1 MRLISL
7 YANNFKK
14 LKIIKPISFPEGI
27 ILISG
32 LNESGKST
40 LLDAILYALFG
51 RMIRP
56 RAMPSN
62 DDILAYGTDKST
74 VILRFSIEDRTF
86 EVKREIFRKSPNKAG
101 LVEVFSDG
109 VQKLLASGHRSVTS
123 EIEKLL
129 GGITFDEIVA
139 SNVVAQKDLNHL
151 VEQSGSDR
159 KKVIN
164 VFLNLESFNKVLEK
178 LGEER
183 KELGGTQT
191 RPGRITIERDKLS
204 QIKRELDEFNKNKE
218 ELSRKTQESE
228 GLKVDLTDLSK
239 ERSDTEFLFQNLTV
253 YDNALIEKEKLTTE
267 IKGEEELKENMKKQ
281 LAELNLKQEELE
293 KTTNAL
299 VEYAG
304 MDGTSRELSN
314 VAKMLESLKS
324 LEIQKEAL
332 AGQMKQK
339 EAEVES
345 HEKLIPRGLD
355 TEQELRELDELRR
368 KRPSIRPYAIGT
380 GVCVI
385 ATIVSYILITNI
397 LWILPLV
404 ILDLILFLLLARV
417 LSRVS
422 KFVNLQGK
430 YDTYISEQQVVT
442 SLRMD
447 ISKAEVGLK
456 ELAEQASTAEQD
468 INRICQ
474 SIGRYSGIYSENAAY
489 GARVVGQLML
499 DQLRK
504 DELNKE
510 RLENRLTDLSK
521 DLSKRIGIEKQLKGE
536 EVKTEG
542 LRKAIGE
549 IKFPDLPSGIGFSK
563 GLLKEVRD
571 KRDTLNRKHSSLT
584 TLLDENGKRIQAL
597 TEYIREHKDVER
609 RYSDQEKTLADLN
622 HRLSIVTEALKGIE
636 ETAKAL
642 RTRVKPNV
650 ERYMGMILPTI
661 TSNRYKAV
669 RLDEQYNLEAYD
681 PEAGEYRAKE
691 VFSGG
696 TEDQFLLSMR
706 LAFALALLPEVKG
719 RHPEFLFLDEPLSS
733 SDEIRRSGIM
743 ELLSSD
749 LSENF
754 RQIFIISHV
763 GGLEEEV
770 QSIIRLEDGSIVG

>member
-1 MRLISL
+1 MMPIIMFYYYTMMNVVWTIIYIFSILILVFISALIAQKAERRHLRRFEFIVFFYTSIFCCTLSL
-7 YANNFKK
+7 IVGARVLLNLLSTILMFIFGAVGLPLSLLTLMIWSQRESKRYSIGFDNNFLDKMVERWSEN
-14 LKIIKPISFPEGI
+14 LK
-27 ILISG
+27 
-32 LNESGKST
+32 N
-40 LLDAILYALFG
+40 Y
-51 RMIRP
+51 
-56 RAMPSN
+56 
-62 DDILAYGTDKST
+62 
-74 VILRFSIEDRTF
+74 SIAVE
-86 EVKREIFRKSPNKAG
+86 EVKSSIKEAKYVSQLF
-101 LVEVFSDG
+101 DG
-109 VQKLLASGHRSVTS
+109 G
-123 EIEKLL
+123 
-129 GGITFDEIVA
+129 
-139 SNVVAQKDLNHL
+139 
-151 VEQSGSDR
+151 
-159 KKVIN
+159 
-164 VFLNLESFNKVLEK
+164 NL
-178 LGEER
+178 
-183 KELGGTQT
+183 
-191 RPGRITIERDKLS
+191 
-204 QIKRELDEFNKNKE
+204 
-218 ELSRKTQESE
+218 
-228 GLKVDLTDLSK
+228 
-239 ERSDTEFLFQNLTV
+239 
-253 YDNALIEKEKLTTE
+253 
-267 IKGEEELKENMKKQ
+267 KKQ

-314 VAKMLESLKS
+314 VANMLESLKS
-324 LEIQKEAL
+324 LVIKEGAL
-332 AGQMKQK
+332 VGQMKQK
-339 EAEVES
+339 GAEVES

-385 ATIVSYILITNI
+385 ATIVSYMLIINI

-404 ILDLILFLLLARV
+404 FLDLILFLLLARV

-430 YDTYISEQQVVT
+430 YDTYVSEQQVVV

-447 ISKAEVGLK
+447 ISKAEAGLK
-456 ELAEQASTAEQD
+456 ELTEQVSITEQD

-474 SIGRYSGIYSENAAY
+474 SIGRYSRIYSENVAY
-489 GARVVGQLML
+489 GARVVGKLML

-521 DLSKRIGIEKQLKGE
+521 DLSKRMGIENQLKGE

-542 LRKAIGE
+542 LRKVIGE

-597 TEYIREHKDVER
+597 TKYIREHEDVER
-609 RYSDQEKTLADLN
+609 RYSDQEKTLVELN
-622 HRLSIVTEALKGIE
+622 RRLSIVTEALKGIE
-636 ETAKAL
+636 ETAEAL

-650 ERYMGMILPTI
+650 ERYMGLILPTI

-719 RHPEFLFLDEPLSS
+719 RHPEFLFLDEPLGS
-733 SDEIRRSGIM
+733 SDDIRRSGIM
-743 ELLSSD
+743 ELLRSD

-754 RQIFIISHV
+754 MQIFIISHV

-770 QSIIRLEDGSIVG
+770 QSIIRLEDGSIVR